1 MLTFNREKGYSDI
14 VSWFYVEYCYIN
26 ILSKY

>member
-1 MLTFNREKGYSDI
+1 MLTFNREKGYGDI
-14 VSWFYVEYCYIN
+14 VSWLYIEYCYIN